1 MSFWKTIVNF
11 FNKDAEGEKILD
23 EAIKDA
29 EITLDK
35 FEADEFKPI
44 PMRLEA
50 TRARN
55 KKGQYEG
62 DDESTPDINEAWV
75 GGKTPT
81 KKLHLKKGKLSRNK
95 RKRENSAISH
105 VYSRE

>member
-11 FNKDAEGEKILD
+11 FNKADESEKILD
-23 EAIKDA
+23 EAMKEA

-35 FEADEFKPI
+35 FEANEFKPV
-44 PMRLEA
+44 PMSLKP
-50 TRARN
+50 TSLKRARN
-55 KKGQYEG
+55 KKGQYEE

-75 GGKTPT
+75 GGKAPT

-95 RKRENSAISH
+95 RKKRK
-105 VYSRE
+105 